1 LITNAANSSAVRI
14 KGLRLMASPQEQFSS
29 REEKLKYLNKKSK
42 HYDKFFTSLLEL
54 LRMRSYNE
62 YCAIAKSL
70 DVVGDRWTLLIV
82 RELAGRGACRYT
94 DLRNGLPGIASN
106 LLAERLRELEHAGV
120 IAREDAPPPI
130 ATTLFRL
137 TPRGEQ
143 LRPVLDELGR
153 WGVPLMTEQKPD
165 DVVQSQWLAGALES
179 MLTDRQPAAPAV
191 TLELQTG
198 DHPIVLHAED
208 GTIRT
213 RLGSAENPDA
223 TLAGPPMP
231 IMGLLLGMLKLTDA
245 KARAVS
251 LDGDPAILDRIGAH
265 ITV

>member
-1 LITNAANSSAVRI
+1 
-14 KGLRLMASPQEQFSS
+14 
-29 REEKLKYLNKKSK
+29 
-42 HYDKFFTSLLEL
+42 
-54 LRMRSYNE
+54 MRSYDE

-82 RELAGRGACRYT
+82 RELALRGPARYT

-106 LLAERLRELEHAGV
+106 LLAERLRELERADV

-130 ATTLFRL
+130 ATTLFHL
-137 TPRGEQ
+137 TARGEQ
-143 LRPVLDELGR
+143 LQPVLDGLFR
-153 WGVPLMTEQKPD
+153 WGMPLMSEQGPRD
-165 DVVQSQWLAGALES
+165 AVRSHWLAGALES

-198 DHPIVLHAED
+198 DQPIVVHVED
-208 GTIRT
+208 GTIGT

-231 IMGLLLGMLKLTDA
+231 IMGLLLGLLELSDA
-245 KARAVS
+245 KARAVT
-251 LDGDPAILDRIGAH
+251 LQGDPAILDRIGVPTRA
-265 ITV
+265 T